1 MGSHVIPF
9 SHARLIA
16 ASASRNRNESVSER
30 SSAYPHRGQ
39 FSDAK
44 AHLGALDAATAGALV
59 AASADVSL
67 VLDKDGVILDAAF
80 AEADFAREIGGA
92 WRGRRWADLVTND
105 TREKIGDLM
114 HEARAR
120 QPTRWRQV
128 NHPSVS
134 GGADIPVRYC
144 AIRLENEQRVV
155 AVGRDLRAL
164 AALQQRLADAQQ
176 DMEREYA
183 RIRDAEK
190 RYRLLFQ
197 LSAEPVVI
205 VEAGAQRIVEINP
218 AAATLFGADPRRVSG
233 AAFADLF
240 EAGSRQAVQSFVAA
254 ARLAPRVDN
263 VMVEIAPRGE
273 RVLISGSLFRQ
284 DSAAHLLVLFS
295 RVEGG
300 GGARGEQDANVLQ
313 MVVAMPEAFAIV
325 NADLRV
331 VSANAAFLD
340 LAQVG
345 VEAQAKG
352 EKIERWLGRP
362 SIDVGILFA
371 NLRAH
376 GAVRHF
382 STIVRG
388 ELGSTEDVEVAGV
401 LLPGA
406 GEPHFG
412 LTIRAVGWRPGSE
425 RLGGRELPRTVEHF
439 IDLVGRVP
447 LKNLVR
453 ETTDL
458 IERLCIEAALE
469 LTNDNRAAAAEMLG
483 LSRQGFYAKLRRYGL
498 GDLGDGEDD
507 DGA

>member
-1 MGSHVIPF
+1 
-9 SHARLIA
+9 
-16 ASASRNRNESVSER
+16 
-30 SSAYPHRGQ
+30 
-39 FSDAK
+39 
-44 AHLGALDAATAGALV
+44 
-59 AASADVSL
+59 
-67 VLDKDGVILDAAF
+67 
-80 AEADFAREIGGA
+80 
-92 WRGRRWADLVTND
+92 
-105 TREKIGDLM
+105 
-114 HEARAR
+114 
-120 QPTRWRQV
+120 
-128 NHPSVS
+128 
-134 GGADIPVRYC
+134 
-144 AIRLENEQRVV
+144 V

-197 LSAEPVVI
+197 LSGEPVAI
-205 VEAGAQRIVEINP
+205 IDANTQRIVEVNP
-218 AAATLFGADPRRVSG
+218 AAATLFGADARRIPGSS
-233 AAFADLF
+233 FIDLF
-240 EAGSRQAVQSFVAA
+240 EARSRQAIQSFVAA

-263 VMVEIAPRGE
+263 VMVEIAPQGV

-284 DSAAHLLVLFS
+284 DSASHLLVLFS

-300 GGARGEQDANVLQ
+300 VGPRNEQDANLLQ
-313 MVVAMPEAFAIV
+313 MIGAMPEAVVVV
-325 NADLRV
+325 NSDLRV
-331 VSANAAFLD
+331 TNANPAFLD

-345 VEAQAKG
+345 VEAQARN

-401 LLPGA
+401 VLPSA
-406 GEPHFG
+406 GESCFG
-412 LTIRAVGWRPGSE
+412 LTIRAVGWRPGRE

-469 LTNDNRAAAAEMLG
+469 LTHDNRAAAAEMLG
-483 LSRQGFYAKLRRYGL
+483 LSRQGFYVKLRRYGL
-498 GDLGDGEDD
+498 GDLGEGDETLAD
-507 DGA
+507 DGPDVAR

>member
-1 MGSHVIPF
+1 VSEGS
-9 SHARLIA
+9 
-16 ASASRNRNESVSER
+16 SASPAKGR
-30 SSAYPHRGQ
+30 

-44 AHLGALDAATAGALV
+44 EHLGAIDAATAGVLV

-67 VLDKDGVILDAAF
+67 VMDKEGAILDVAF
-80 AEADFAREIGGA
+80 SNVDLAKELGGR
-92 WRGRRWADLVTND
+92 WLGRRWADLVTSE
-105 TREKIGDLM
+105 TRPKVGDLLR
-114 HEARAR
+114 EANPR

-128 NHPSVS
+128 NHPSAS
-134 GGADIPVRYC
+134 GGSDVPVRYC
-144 AIRLENEQRVV
+144 AVRLETESRVV

-197 LSAEPVVI
+197 LSNEPVAI
-205 VEAGAQRIVEINP
+205 VDASTQRVVEVNP
-218 AAATLFGADPRRVSG
+218 AAATLFGVDPRRIPG
-233 AAFADLF
+233 ASFNDLF
-240 EAGSRQAVQSFVAA
+240 DARSRQAIQSFVAA

-263 VMVEIAPRGE
+263 VMVEIASNGV

-300 GGARGEQDANVLQ
+300 AGPRTEQDANVLQ
-313 MVVAMPEAFAIV
+313 MVVAMPEAFV
-325 NADLRV
+325 VVSSDLRV
-331 VSANAAFLD
+331 IGANAAFLD

-345 VEAQAKG
+345 VEAQARN

-406 GEPHFG
+406 GDPCYG

-469 LTNDNRAAAAEMLG
+469 LTHDNRAAAAEMLG

-498 GDLGDGEDD
+498 GDLGEDEPNLDD

>member
-1 MGSHVIPF
+1 M
-9 SHARLIA
+9 
-16 ASASRNRNESVSER
+16 
-30 SSAYPHRGQ
+30 
-39 FSDAK
+39 
-44 AHLGALDAATAGALV
+44 
-59 AASADVSL
+59 
-67 VLDKDGVILDAAF
+67 DKEGVILDVAF
-80 AEADFAREIGGA
+80 AEADFAREVGGA

-105 TREKIGDLM
+105 TRAKITDLL
-114 HEARAR
+114 HEAKAR

-128 NHPSVS
+128 NHI
-134 GGADIPVRYC
+134 GLR
-144 AIRLENEQRVV
+144 RR
-155 AVGRDLRAL
+155 GRARAL
-164 AALQQRLADAQQ
+164 LRDPAGNRTARRGGGPGSARAGSLQQRLADAQQ

-183 RIRDAEK
+183 RIRNAEK

-197 LSAEPVVI
+197 LSAEPVAI
-205 VEAGAQRIVEINP
+205 VEANTSASSKSIRP
-218 AAATLFGADPRRVSG
+218 PPRCSASDPRRVSG
-233 AAFADLF
+233 SSFTDLF
-240 EAGSRQAVQSFVAA
+240 ETRSRQAIQSFVAA
-254 ARLAPRVDN
+254 ARSAPRVDN
-263 VMVEIAPRGE
+263 VMVEIAPKGV
-273 RVLISGSLFRQ
+273 RVLISASMFRQ
-284 DSAAHLLVLFS
+284 DSAAHLLVLFA
-295 RVEGG
+295 RVEDG
-300 GGARGEQDANVLQ
+300 GGARSEHDASLLQ
-313 MVVAMPEAFAIV
+313 MFVAMPEAFAIV
-325 NADLRV
+325 SADLRV
-331 VSANAAFLD
+331 ISANAAFLD
-340 LAQVG
+340 LAQIG
-345 VEAQAKG
+345 VEAQARG

-406 GEPHFG
+406 GEPHYG

-469 LTNDNRAAAAEMLG
+469 LTHDNRAAAAEMLG

-498 GDLGDGEDD
+498 GDLGDGRGRRRALDRSVQISVNLT
-507 DGA
+507 

>member
-1 MGSHVIPF
+1 VTE
-9 SHARLIA
+9 R
-16 ASASRNRNESVSER
+16 ASAP
-30 SSAYPHRGQ
+30 APKGG
-39 FSDAK
+39 FSNATGN
-44 AHLGALDAATAGALV
+44 LGAIDAEVAGALV

-67 VLDKDGVILDAAF
+67 VMDEDGVILDVAFSDPDLAKAAYS
-80 AEADFAREIGGA
+80 D
-92 WRGRRWADLVTND
+92 WLGRRWTDVVTID
-105 TREKIGDLM
+105 TRPKIEDLLR
-114 HEARAR
+114 EANAR
-120 QPTRWRQV
+120 QPTRWRHV
-128 NHPSVS
+128 NHPSTT
-134 GGADIPVRYC
+134 GGADVPVRYC
-144 AIRLENEQRVV
+144 AMRVGTTPRVV
-155 AVGRDLRAL
+155 AVGRDLRVL

-197 LSAEPVVI
+197 LSAEPVAI
-205 VEAGAQRIVEINP
+205 IDANTQRIVEVNP
-218 AAATLFGADPRRVSG
+218 AAATLFGLDSRRIPG
-233 AAFADLF
+233 APFSDLF
-240 EAGSRQAVQSFVAA
+240 EARSRQAIQSFVAA

-263 VMVEIAPRGE
+263 VLVEIAPQGA

-284 DSAAHLLVLFS
+284 DSASHLLILFS

-300 GGARGEQDANVLQ
+300 SAGVRNEQDANLLQ
-313 MVVAMPEAFAIV
+313 MIVAMPEAFVVV
-325 NADLRV
+325 NSDLRV

-340 LAQVG
+340 LAQIG
-345 VEAQAKG
+345 VEAHARN

-382 STIVRG
+382 STVMRG
-388 ELGSTEDVEVAGV
+388 ELGSTEDVEIAGAA
-401 LLPGA
+401 LPTS
-406 GEPHFG
+406 GEPCYG
-412 LTIRAVGWRPGSE
+412 LAIRAAGWRAGRE

-458 IERLCIEAALE
+458 IERLCIDAALQ
-469 LTNDNRAAAAEMLG
+469 LTEDNRAAAAEMLG

-498 GDLGDGEDD
+498 GNLGDGDETLTDD
-507 DGA
+507 EG